1 MPNILV
7 VDDAAVDRR
16 LIGELLQKRI
26 ECTVQYAANGVEAL
40 AQMKDAA
47 PDLIV
52 TDLQMPVMDGLQLV
66 TEVRTHH
73 PGVPVILI
81 TAFGSETLAV
91 EALEQGAASY
101 VPKAKV
107 AEKLSSTVDEVL
119 QLAHA
124 ALSHE
129 QLLGCLDR
137 TEFSFS
143 LANDPVLIDPLVE
156 LVEQMVAGMGLC
168 DFTGRLQIGVALKEA
183 LLNALFHGNLE
194 LSREEM
200 EAVEGRLI
208 QESDL
213 SLAEKRGAE
222 LPYCDRKVFVQVK
235 LTSDQMQFFI
245 RDEGPG
251 FDPAATPDPSDPAAL
266 DPDRGRGL
274 SLIRS
279 FMDEVTYNE
288 KGNEVTM
295 IKRKKL

>member
-16 LIGELLQKRI
+16 LVGELLQKRI
-26 ECTVQYAANGVEAL
+26 ECNVQYAANGVEAL
-40 AQMKDAA
+40 AQMEDAA
-47 PDLIV
+47 PDLVV

-66 TEVRTHH
+66 TKVRRHH

-81 TAFGSETLAV
+81 TAHGSETLAV
-91 EALEQGAASY
+91 EALEQGAACY

-119 QLAHA
+119 RLAHA
-124 ALSHE
+124 ASSHE

-143 LANDPVLIDPLVE
+143 LSNDPALIDPLVK
-156 LVEQMVAGMGLC
+156 LVEQMVTGMELC
-168 DFTGRLQIGVALKEA
+168 DFAGRLQIGVALKEA

-194 LSREEM
+194 LSRKEM
-200 EAVEGRLI
+200 EAVEHRLI
-208 QESDL
+208 QESDV
-213 SLAEKRGAE
+213 SLAEERGAE
-222 LPYCDRKVFVQVK
+222 RPYCDRKVFVEAK
-235 LTSDQMQFFI
+235 LSSDQMQFRI

-251 FDPAATPDPSDPAAL
+251 FDPSTVPDPSDPAAL
-266 DPDRGRGL
+266 GPDRGRGL
-274 SLIRS
+274 SLIRA
-279 FMDEVTYNE
+279 FMDEVKYNE

-295 IKRKKL
+295 IKRRK